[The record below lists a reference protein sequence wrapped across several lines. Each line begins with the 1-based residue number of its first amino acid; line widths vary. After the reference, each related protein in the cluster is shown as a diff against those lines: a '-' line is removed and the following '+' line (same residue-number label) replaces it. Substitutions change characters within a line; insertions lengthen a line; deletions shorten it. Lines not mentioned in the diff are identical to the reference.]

1 MAVRKIDEV
10 NIHKNPA
17 TSTDLMDIENY
28 LNVPL
33 VENQEVTNNN
43 ADELSKT
50 QTKVAE
56 LILANT
62 KTNIKIQNLQTKTDN
77 LEDKVEALIIYGQAS
92 GNAIN
97 ITDSS
102 AGPLKLNIK
111 GNSIQEK
118 VEPYNVL
125 NVNMVHEVG
134 DTATSLGITATYLA
148 DGKIQLNGT
157 STNFVDFYI
166 GGAFEQAI
174 SVLTLPKGTYET
186 YLRESSSANVEMF
199 LLYDKTKVLSTTK
212 TNTEFTIEESKNL
225 TGIMVR
231 VWQNVTLNNYIVEP
245 KILKKTEERIVGS
258 NINEFDKG
266 NTNIIN
272 ALINGTSKVI
282 SSFDTCRTLYIPC
295 DKNENY
301 TVSRKAGTRFI
312 VGTTTNV
319 PNVNATC
326 NQIKTD
332 NTAKEITIATTSI
345 DNYLVVFYYNSGSDT
360 LTEQEILNSI
370 KIEKGKKATSYSP
383 YGKGCVEIDVI
394 NKNIFIPT
402 LTNNNKAIISARANI
417 SLEDD
422 TFVFECTG
430 SDMYLGVITNK
441 DSNYSDNCGRLTS
454 VKDLTSVS
462 VTITNELFTKN
473 FLTCFDK
480 NLVSLG
486 VKQFDSNILN
496 DYALPTGT
504 EYVVLRLGMQN
515 SVSGTT
521 YKTKVQIEGGKASE
535 YMPHEEQ
542 NFVIPVQEPMGSA
555 SDTFT
560 KVEDVWVERHG
571 STDIACTQE
580 QINVLNQLEN
590 AKSHKNVTHI
600 TSPDKAKPNLEV
612 TYIRDLETFI
622 KNLILSEG
630 GN

>member
-1 MAVRKIDEV
+1 MKKINGITIYEENDVCSLDEYSQELEKDLTLKFTE
-10 NIHKNPA
+10 NEKKMEDAGKEIKTIKNQVLKM
-17 TSTDLMDIENY
+17 TLD
-28 LNVPL
+28 
-33 VENQEVTNNN
+33 
-43 ADELSKT
+43 
-50 QTKVAE
+50 
-56 LILANT
+56 NT

-77 LEDKVEALIIYGQAS
+77 LEGKLEALTLYGQES
-92 GNAIN
+92 GSAIN

-111 GNSIQEK
+111 GNSIQEE

-166 GGAFEQAI
+166 GGAFEQAT
-174 SVLTLPKGTYET
+174 SVLTLPKGTYEN

-212 TNTEFTIEESKNL
+212 TSTEFSIEESKNL

-245 KILKKTEERIVGS
+245 KILKKTEERIVGENGS
-258 NINEFDKG
+258 TNIN
-266 NTNIIN
+266 I
-272 ALINGTSKVI
+272 
-282 SSFDTCRTLYIPC
+282 C
-295 DKNENY
+295 
-301 TVSRKAGTRFI
+301 
-312 VGTTTNV
+312 
-319 PNVNATC
+319 
-326 NQIKTD
+326 
-332 NTAKEITIATTSI
+332 
-345 DNYLVVFYYNSGSDT
+345 
-360 LTEQEILNSI
+360 
-370 KIEKGKKATSYSP
+370 
-383 YGKGCVEIDVI
+383 
-394 NKNIFIPT
+394 NKNMFVPA
-402 LTNNNKAIISARANI
+402 LTNNNKTIISARANI

-441 DSNYSDNCGRLTS
+441 DNNYSDNCGKLTN

-590 AKSHKNVTHI
+590 AKSYKNVTHI
-600 TSPDKAKPNLEV
+600 TSLDKAKPNLEV